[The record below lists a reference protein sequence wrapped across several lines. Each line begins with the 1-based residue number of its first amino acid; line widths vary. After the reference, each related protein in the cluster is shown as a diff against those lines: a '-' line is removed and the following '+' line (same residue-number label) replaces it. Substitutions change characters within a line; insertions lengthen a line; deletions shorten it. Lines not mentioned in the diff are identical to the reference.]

1 MRKPNSG
8 REAGTGRWSWML
20 AVPPFAAWAFAAAA
34 ANAQQLWSV
43 GEVNRTADGSAVVME
58 GIAVGPGPSGQG
70 GAAPPRV
77 SAEVQVTYD
86 YLRLGFGFLELPL
99 PDGSTIEAENAV
111 FEDRGDGNLMWTGE
125 VPGAGYESVLF
136 TVQDGHLVGWF
147 GEPGGPKY
155 VVHAGPDGYGSLAVE
170 VEPSGDWCG
179 VREPAGRTR
188 AMRGPGSV
196 GPSAGPAVF
205 NLPGAAPS
213 LGPGPAGGRPGD
225 GPPSRSVSQ
234 TALGHWPYLAATG
247 QATLDFVVVYTSGFA
262 RAAESAGGVSV
273 VLQAGF
279 DYLNLVFR
287 NGRLPAEARLMGV
300 APASP
305 DLEEVASS
313 RSLLLS
319 ALRRDPSAGRLRQQ
333 HDADFVHAFA
343 VEFGVGGFANLYG
356 GSPGAGHGFGVSS
369 NPFGIFA
376 HEVGHNL
383 GGHHEPESFSNFA
396 EVRNDVVEPF
406 AFAHV
411 GRSSEGEAVCSKV
424 ATGYH
429 DCSYEPYYSSVRH
442 HPQGWVIGVAGEREN
457 ERVFH
462 DTVPEVA
469 TIGALASASPLGPS
483 KLEATVTGERSVRL
497 TWEDN
502 AYNEDGFHLSVY
514 GDGDNRRPPVA
525 ANATSYA
532 LDNLSAS
539 SYRVY
544 LRAFNSA
551 HTSWWDARAELHGF
565 PLSVGVPVPPYGLD
579 AAGAYWG
586 RGFTLN
592 WGDSAADETG
602 FRVRQVDGG
611 SGVGGPSPV
620 VAEVGADQTVA
631 VVSQKYLLPGKHTSS
646 YVVEAFNS
654 SGTSRSEPLD
664 VDIVMRFPFTG
675 RIVADDRVELR
686 WGNDLG
692 AVEQF
697 YVSWQWWDDDD
708 GSSNET
714 TFLPGTA
721 TGVTVDV
728 PNLWNVL
735 RQPHG
740 RNAVRFAVGIDPGGC
755 RPDIG
760 CAASWGN
767 PGRIVEPRDG
777 DDPHYWCGTRY
788 GVSSERIVPLG
799 GRWSVELCF
808 EDPAGWQSNA
818 WDYHLESRDSGLM
831 YFFDRDNV
839 EALVKVLNGCAVNGH
854 HWVFVA
860 PVTDLKFTLL
870 VEDWYG
876 DHPGTWVHDNRV
888 AGRTARTRSDTT
900 AFPCTTAEMAAA
912 KAKAADAGEGASAF
926 AAGDSPPVTYASLTS
941 GTRLAAGAATDCVP
955 SGPALTLSGGYTV
968 SMCYETSAGAV
979 GQARDWGLDSSQS
992 ALLYFFDR
1000 NNVEVLIKVLDGCG
1014 VNGHRWVFVAP
1025 VTDLAFNLYVESPAG
1040 ERWTHRNRL
1049 GQTAD
1054 AAGDTSAFPC
1064 GASA

>member
-1 MRKPNSG
+1 MRYLHRKQVELRSRNWWRVMG
-8 REAGTGRWSWML
+8 L
-20 AVPPFAAWAFAAAA
+20 ALFAVWTFAPPSAS
-34 ANAQQLWSV
+34 AQRLWIV
-43 GEVNRTADGSAVVME
+43 GEVSRAPDGPAVVME
-58 GIAVGPGPSGQG
+58 GVAVGPGLASPD

-77 SAEVQVTYD
+77 SADVQVTYD

-125 VPGAGYESVLF
+125 VLGAGYESVLF

-147 GEPGGPKY
+147 GEPGDSKY

-287 NGRLPAEARLMGV
+287 NGRLPAEARLMAA

-305 DLEEVASS
+305 DLDDVASS

-343 VEFGVGGFANLYG
+343 VEFGVGGLANLYG

-469 TIGALASASPLGPS
+469 TIGALSSASPLGPS

-502 AYNEDGFHLSVY
+502 AHNEDGFHLSVY

-539 SYRVY
+539 SYRVH
-544 LRAFNSA
+544 LRAFNSG

-565 PLSVGVPVPPYGLD
+565 PLSVGAPMPPYGLD
-579 AAGAYWG
+579 AAGAHWR

-654 SGTSRSEPLD
+654 SGTSRSESLD
-664 VDIVMRFPFTG
+664 VERVMRFPLTG

-686 WGNDLG
+686 WGEDLG

-697 YVSWQWWDDDD
+697 YVTWGWRDD
-708 GSSNET
+708 GWNYET
-714 TFLPGTA
+714 MLLPGTA
-721 TGVTVDV
+721 TGVTVEV
-728 PNLWNVL
+728 PDLRKVL
-735 RQPHG
+735 KLG
-740 RNAVRFAVGIDPGGC
+740 GDVRFAVGIDPDRC
-755 RPDIG
+755 RADRG
-760 CAASWGN
+760 CAAHWGN
-767 PGRIVEPRDG
+767 PGRIVERLDRG
-777 DDPHYWCGTRY
+777 GFVCYDRW
-788 GVSSERIVPLG
+788 GVAWERIVPLG
-799 GRWSVELCF
+799 GRWDVTLCF
-808 EDPAGWQSNA
+808 EDPVGWQSNA

-839 EALVKVLNGCAVNGH
+839 EALVKVLNGCAINGH

-860 PVTDLKFTLL
+860 PVTDLKFQLRVTDL
-870 VEDWYG
+870 YG
-876 DHPGTWVHDNRV
+876 DHPGTWLHENRV

-900 AFPCTTAEMAAA
+900 AFPCTTAEVATA
-912 KAKAADAGEGASAF
+912 KAKAADAGEGAGAF
-926 AAGDSPPVTYASLTS
+926 PGGDSAPATYAAPASA
-941 GTRLAAGAATDCVP
+941 TRLLAGAATDCTP

-1025 VTDLAFNLYVESPAG
+1025 VTDLAFNLHVESPAG
-1040 ERWTHRNRL
+1040 ERWIHRNRL

-1064 GASA
+1064 SA